1 MAVGLMEKFDAH
13 VAGIEAIPDLR
24 MKAKLDLTII
34 SFGSDEIDIFSV
46 AEQMVRSNWLPGLT

>member
-1 MAVGLMEKFDAH
+1 MEKFDAH

-34 SFGSDEIDIFSV
+34 NFGSDEIDIFSV